1 MATRET
7 ELPGVGTKHTLDL
20 ATGEELVA
28 VEHRGGHWELARV
41 DSDGDTTSLC
51 QLKAREAGELGRILS
66 RGDVTT
72 EDTRKQMIFEEFAL
86 EWIKLDEASPL
97 VGVSLQESSIRARTG
112 VNIIAILRTETS
124 IAAPAPDTRF
134 QTDDTLVAMG
144 QRDQIDAFLK
154 AFTTLSAEE

>member
-28 VEHRGGHWELARV
+28 VEHRGGHWELARI
-41 DSDGDTTSLC
+41 DGDGDTTSLC

-66 RGDVTT
+66 RGEVSTD
-72 EDTRKQMIFEEFAL
+72 DTRKQMFFEEFAL
-86 EWIKLDEASPL
+86 EWIKLDENSPL

-124 IAAPAPDTRF
+124 IAAPAPDTQF
-134 QTDDTLVAMG
+134 EAGDTLVAMG

-154 AFTTLSAEE
+154 TFTTLSSED